1 VLRARPAFFK
11 AESRNQTDLKEN
23 TMPRTTPITPESWE
37 DLLESVRTNECE
49 FAGVTPFRDHL
60 EEAHA
65 RALALKAV
73 RAALETSVREVRQTQ
88 REALAAGK
96 DAAIALRGFI
106 KSILGTRN
114 EKLLDYNMMPLGRL
128 CRTRKK
134 LKSTT
139 AASRRKGRAAGSSR
153 S

>member
-1 VLRARPAFFK
+1 
-11 AESRNQTDLKEN
+11 
-23 TMPRTTPITPESWE
+23 MPRTTPITPESWE
-37 DLLESVRTNECE
+37 DLLESVRDHECE
-49 FAGVTPFRDHL
+49 LAGVAPFQHHL
-60 EEAHA
+60 ADAHA

-73 RAALETSVREVRQTQ
+73 RTALETSLREARQTQ

-106 KSILGTRN
+106 KSVLGTRN
-114 EKLLDYNMMPLGRL
+114 EKLLDYNMMPLGRV

-139 AASRRKGRAAGSSR
+139 TASHRKKRAAGSSA